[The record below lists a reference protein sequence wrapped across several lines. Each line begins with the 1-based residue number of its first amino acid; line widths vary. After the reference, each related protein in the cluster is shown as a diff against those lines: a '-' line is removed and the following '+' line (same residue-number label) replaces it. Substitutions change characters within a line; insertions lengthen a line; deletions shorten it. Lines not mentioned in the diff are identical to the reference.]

1 MDQYLDMF
9 LNESYEHLET
19 LNQLLLQLEQNP
31 EEINVVHE
39 MFRAAHTLKG
49 MAATM
54 GFERMAEL
62 THQMENVMDLLRNR
76 QLPVTTPILDTL
88 FACATALENMVQSIE
103 AGGSDD
109 VDTTAL
115 VAQLQA
121 AMSGQPTAGQAPQVP
136 QETPAAPAEEMG
148 PQPEEAAVSV
158 MHEALEQG
166 LFAYQ
171 IRVELDIKAALK
183 SVRAYMIFRN
193 LEEMGTIVGSYPAA
207 DDIEQEKFDNWFVVW
222 FVSRHSEEEIRD
234 EIMDVLDVT
243 NVSVQPYH
251 PKQQAAPSV
260 EQQVSATAEAPAAEP
275 AASGTVKAETQ
286 PAMAAASQP
295 AKASAPGG
303 GAKGAKTA
311 GKPSPRNQTLR
322 VDISRIDR
330 LMNMISE
337 VVIDRSRLSLISSRI
352 NDPELT
358 ETVDH
363 LHRLVGELQDI
374 VLKLR
379 MVPIENMFNRFP
391 RMIRD
396 LTKELNKQ
404 VELEMRG
411 WETELDRTIMDE
423 ISDLMVHLIRNS
435 LDHGLEPP
443 EERRKLGK
451 PETGKLV
458 IAAYQRGNSVMIE
471 VSDDGRGI
479 NREAVL
485 KKAIEKGLTTPEEA
499 QLLTDAQ
506 VYQFLFLAGFST
518 AKQVSDI
525 SGRGVGLDAVKTK
538 IESLGGSVY
547 VHSTPGK
554 GTTFTIELPLTM
566 SIIQA
571 LLVKV
576 GGETYALP
584 LTNVIE
590 IAQVPAASVKQ
601 VHHVEMVPFR
611 GDWIPLFRLHHFLEL
626 ELTPQED
633 VVYIVIQRENK
644 YLALQ
649 VDETLGEE
657 EIVVK
662 SLGNYLGSR
671 FGLAGATIMGDGNVA
686 LILDGTQF
694 VQV

>member
-1 MDQYLDMF
+1 MDMF
-9 LNESYEHLET
+9 LNESYEHLDT
-19 LNQLLLQLEQNP
+19 LNQLLLQLEQSP
-31 EEINVVHE
+31 EDVEVVHE

-49 MAATM
+49 MSATM
-54 GFERMAEL
+54 GFEQMSEL

-76 QLPVTTPILDTL
+76 EVPVTTPILDTL
-88 FACATALENMVQSIE
+88 FACASALESMLQSIE
-103 AGGSDD
+103 AGQGDN
-109 VDTTAL
+109 VDTSQL
-115 VAQLQA
+115 VAQLKA
-121 AMSGQPTAGQAPQVP
+121 ILSGQPLEDASDGK
-136 QETPAAPAEEMG
+136 PAASEETAQPTDLPA
-148 PQPEEAAVSV
+148 PEEAAVGV
-158 MHEALEQG
+158 MKEAVKQG

-171 IRVELDIKAALK
+171 IKVVLDEKTPLK
-183 SVRAYMIFRN
+183 SVRAYMVFRN
-193 LEEMGTIVGSYPAA
+193 LEELGTIVGSYPSVE
-207 DDIEQEKFDNWFVVW
+207 DIEQEKFDNWFVVW
-222 FVSRHSEEEIRD
+222 LVSRNSEEEIRV

-243 NVSVQPYH
+243 EATVLPYH
-251 PKQQAAPSV
+251 LKLEVPKGQEQVAATVDAPVADAPVAPAQASPAPADKAQPTASAQKPSAPSLKAAP
-260 EQQVSATAEAPAAEP
+260 
-275 AASGTVKAETQ
+275 
-286 PAMAAASQP
+286 
-295 AKASAPGG
+295 
-303 GAKGAKTA
+303 AKTGRTSA
-311 GKPSPRNQTLR
+311 RNQTLR
-322 VDISRIDR
+322 VDLGRIDR

-435 LDHGLEPP
+435 LDHGFEPP
-443 EERRKLGK
+443 EVRRQLGK
-451 PETGKLV
+451 PETGRLV
-458 IAAYQRGNSVMIE
+458 IAAYQRGNSVIIE

-479 NREAVL
+479 DREAVL
-485 KKAIEKGLTTPEEA
+485 KKAIEKGLVTPEEG
-499 QLLTDAQ
+499 QLLSDAQ
-506 VYQFLFLAGFST
+506 VYQFLFMAGFST

-547 VHSTPGK
+547 VHSTPGQ
-554 GTTFTIELPLTM
+554 GTTFSIELPLTM

-590 IAQVPAASVKQ
+590 IAQVPAESVKQ

-611 GDWIPLFRLHHFLEL
+611 GDWIPLFRLHHFLQL
-626 ELTPQED
+626 EVTPQED
-633 VVYIVIQRENK
+633 LVYIVIQRENK

-671 FGLAGATIMGDGNVA
+671 FGFAGATIMGDGNVA
-686 LILDGTQF
+686 LILDGAQF